1 MSTPL
6 SEQERD
12 RVTPT
17 VAISLV
23 IASILAGVWVVTGT
37 AITWFPALAVPAA
50 VGLPDLIPALRMTPL
65 GGTTWLFW
73 VVDIVTALVMVAV
86 AVLHTRAAHARHPSA
101 SRGRVFG
108 RALLATVWGVLAG
121 NILRGVFLSVVT
133 HAGFGMFLGLL
144 GANVLVS
151 AVTGAVLGVVIGA
164 VAAAVARSQLQQPS
178 SR

>member
-6 SEQERD
+6 SEQVRD

-17 VAISLV
+17 VAISLIV
-23 IASILAGVWVVTGT
+23 ASILVGVWVVTGA

-50 VGLPDLIPALRMTPL
+50 AGLPDLIPALRIAPL

-73 VVDIVTALVMVAV
+73 VVDIVTALVMAAV
-86 AVLHTRAAHARHPSA
+86 AVLHTRATHARHPSA

-121 NILRGVFLSVVT
+121 NVLRGVFLSVVT
-133 HAGFGMFLGLL
+133 HTGLGMFLGLL
-144 GANVLVS
+144 GANILVS
-151 AVTGAVLGVVIGA
+151 ALTGALLGIVIGA
-164 VAAAVARSQLQQPS
+164 VAAAVVRPRRQ
-178 SR
+178 